1 MPLFG
6 PTNIYMGYTGVFEI
20 ACRLSRKIKNNQF
33 NKNISKNRSLPY
45 KKEWYDKEPFTYIKE
60 D

>member
-1 MPLFG
+1 
-6 PTNIYMGYTGVFEI
+6 MGYTGVFEI